1 MRATQ
6 HNSCVCLALLTLIPP
21 VHTQDLVDI
30 EGDRAGGIE
39 TFAMRLGPGK
49 VAKGAGVVLL
59 LNYIHAVATALLV
72 PGFRR
77 VFMAGGHAL
86 AAVWL
91 LMSLRKLKPEQTSS
105 LKAYYKRIWDLF
117 YLEYAMYP
125 FI

>member
-1 MRATQ
+1 M
-6 HNSCVCLALLTLIPP
+6 LTLIPP
-21 VHTQDLVDI
+21 VHTQGLVDI

>member
-6 HNSCVCLALLTLIPP
+6 QLTFCLALLTLIPT
-21 VHTQDLVDI
+21 HTQDLVDI